1 MSFMSLGLV
10 NLNTTQDQRRNHP
23 LARPAQKETSSLA
36 CSCTW
41 SAWARARHLVN
52 GGGRDTVVYRIV
64 CVRISGELERYN
76 AVNVWDG

>member
-10 NLNTTQDQRRNHP
+10 NTTQDQRRNHP
-23 LARPAQKETSSLA
+23 LARPGQKGTSSPA
-36 CSCTW
+36 CSSTW
-41 SAWARARHLVN
+41 SAWSCARHLVN
-52 GGGRDTVVYRIV
+52 GGGHGTVVYRIV